1 MIELLTAITNEFRLV
16 TAEAF
21 HDRNT
26 KDTVVYPYLT
36 FDLSSETIE
45 RNVEGFYI
53 DVDLFDH
60 NASYTRL
67 LALEQ
72 ALKDHFKDNRKLTDE
87 LYIRYRFTRSNTVP
101 TGDAM
106 TKRRN
111 IQIYAVTDWRKK

>member
-1 MIELLTAITNEFRLV
+1 MIDLLKAITDEFRLV

-36 FDLSSETIE
+36 FDLSSEAIE
-45 RNVEGFYI
+45 RNIEGFYI
-53 DVDLFDH
+53 DVDIFDH
-60 NASYTRL
+60 HASYTRL

-87 LYIRYRFTRSNTVP
+87 LYIRYRFTRSNTVQ

-111 IQIYAVTDWRKK
+111 IQIYALTDWRKK